1 MAKSKAAAS
10 KGTAV
15 VVRGST
21 APAKLDPKLPAFLQ
35 AYTGPR
41 GTEGIEAADV
51 TIPRIKIGQ
60 GTSEEVKDGTL
71 NEGDLFLNLTKEVL
85 AEDGAPLRFTVIA
98 RGKEYILWRPR
109 KDNGGG
115 ILARAKP
122 VNTPDGVRYRWD
134 KPNTTFDVKVDG
146 KVKAEWTTQEY
157 IDEDGLDQW
166 GSEIPGNSDSGIA
179 ATAHHNY
186 VVVLLDHDEMVA
198 ALSLSRSTARKAKDF
213 NALLKLGSAPMFGRV
228 FTATTVDEHNDQGD
242 FKSVKIE
249 NAGYVE
255 DDQFPRFKG
264 MFESFAGRVINVD
277 VSDKGDD
284 TPDDNK
290 RNSSKAL

>member
-1 MAKSKAAAS
+1 MASTKKPVA

-15 VVRGST
+15 AVRGST
-21 APAKLDPKLPAFLQ
+21 APAKVDPKLPAYLQ
-35 AYTGPR
+35 GYTGPR

-71 NEGDLFLNLTKEVL
+71 EEGDLFLNLTKEVL
-85 AEDGAPLRFTVIA
+85 AENGKPLRFVVIA
-98 RGKEYILWRPR
+98 RAKEYILWRPR

-122 VNTPDGVRYRWD
+122 VSTKDGTRYKWD
-134 KPNTTFDVKVDG
+134 KPNTEFEVKIDG
-146 KVKAEWTTQEY
+146 KVKATWATQEY

-166 GSEIPGNSDSGIA
+166 GSEIPGNADSGIA

-186 VVVLLDHDEMVA
+186 VVLLLDNDEMVA
-198 ALSLSRSTARKAKDF
+198 ALSLSRSSAKKAKDF
-213 NALLKLGSAPMFGRV
+213 NALLKLGSAPMFARV

-242 FKSVKIE
+242 FKNVKIE
-249 NAGYVE
+249 NAGYVDE
-255 DDQFPRFKG
+255 EQFGRYKG
-264 MFESFAGRVINVD
+264 MFDAFTGRQINVD
-277 VSDKGDD
+277 VSDAGDD
-284 TPDDNK
+284 TPSETK
-290 RNSSKAL
+290 RNGKAL